1 MSTISLRL
9 PESVHRRLAE
19 LAEQEGISLNQL
31 IASAA
36 AEKLAALMTEQ
47 YLADRAANA
56 SRSRFAE
63 ALAKVPDV
71 APEPF
76 DAPPPRPPAKPRP
89 TAAAKPKRTAAAT
102 RRRG

>member
-19 LAEQEGISLNQL
+19 LAEREGISLNQL

-36 AEKLAALMTEQ
+36 AEKLAALMTEE
-47 YLADRAANA
+47 YLADRAADA
-56 SRSRFAE
+56 SRSRFAQ

-76 DAPPPRPPAKPRP
+76 DAPPPRPPAKPRAP
-89 TAAAKPKRTAAAT
+89 SAKPKRTAAAT